1 MAARSSWSRAWSG
14 CVNAAVAATVCTR
27 PVAHESRKPA
37 LARRPRLIM
46 PRSTVMLTPMP
57 MLTWRLS
64 NRRRAATTDQEPAKA
79 SATGNMKRPQAP
91 YRRKQYLPPARNVPP
106 PTPPLGETTFIGLAL
121 QPGRYVLRRRGE
133 CWVQRVISQV
143 SEQSAG
149 LNSAAT
155 LRGESL
161 RQTPLARR
169 EDHVASSV
177 AQSHHRCACVR
188 GAGRQPWSSASHPF
202 VGGWGGRVCVVVVVG
217 GVGWGGE
224 RWGGG
229 GKGLL
234 TTPPA
239 MPGSGKVFGDRR
251 YARFAAAM
259 PQRRHRLGH

>member
-106 PTPPLGETTFIGLAL
+106 P
-121 QPGRYVLRRRGE
+121 R
-133 CWVQRVISQV
+133 
-143 SEQSAG
+143 
-149 LNSAAT
+149 
-155 LRGESL
+155 
-161 RQTPLARR
+161 
-169 EDHVASSV
+169 
-177 AQSHHRCACVR
+177 
-188 GAGRQPWSSASHPF
+188 
-202 VGGWGGRVCVVVVVG
+202 
-217 GVGWGGE
+217 
-224 RWGGG
+224 
-229 GKGLL
+229 
-234 TTPPA
+234 
-239 MPGSGKVFGDRR
+239 
-251 YARFAAAM
+251 
-259 PQRRHRLGH
+259 